1 MTTQATMTFGEE
13 GFSPVFGFKKQA
25 AEGTGNPI
33 LDVIRHDFEVIRDKW
48 RSGSGAPSD
57 ALSWRYPHR
66 YLKDELC
73 EVLLSAC
80 DTLYSVGACGP
91 VRTGP
96 WQLECVEPRSQDGRD
111 LLDLVTET
119 QVALSVYTPRV
130 SRWLTQNGCTSSA
143 PSPRVVALLWLS
155 LDLVPGGEI
164 HRFLTVARLPLDAPE
179 PALAAARVGFLSWLH
194 DEPLEALTRI

>member
-1 MTTQATMTFGEE
+1 MTTQAKMNFGD
-13 GFSPVFGFKKQA
+13 GFVPVFGFKKEA
-25 AEGTGNPI
+25 TEGTGNAI
-33 LDVIRHDFEVIRDKW
+33 LDVIRLDFEVIRDKW

-96 WQLECVEPRSQDGRD
+96 WQLECVEPGSHDGRD
-111 LLDLVTET
+111 LIDLVTET
-119 QVALSVYTPRV
+119 QAALSVSTPRV
-130 SRWLTQNGCTSSA
+130 SRWLTQNGCTASD
-143 PSPRVVALLWLS
+143 PSPRVVALLWLA
-155 LDLVPGGEI
+155 LDLVPDAELS
-164 HRFLTVARLPLDAPE
+164 RFLTVARLPLDSPE
-179 PALAAARVGFLSWLH
+179 PALAAARTGFLCWLH
-194 DEPLEALTRI
+194 DEPLEALNRI